1 MKKQLISLLMAATV
15 LPGNAM
21 LEAKQPGESACA
33 LAGHIRDQSLRK
45 TFERYA
51 REYDN
56 LRPVKGECPSDY
68 KLVQLALLLD
78 TSNSMDGLISQAKS
92 QLWRIV
98 NEVSR
103 MRKRGEPIRLQVAL
117 YEYGNNGLS
126 PGSGYIRK
134 VVPFT
139 EDLDL
144 LSEALFSLTTNGGS
158 EYCGHVIG
166 SSLNQLK
173 WNTSRDGLKL
183 IYIAGNE
190 PFDQGAVSYEA
201 ACRWAV
207 ERDIVVNTIFCGDY
221 YAGVQGL
228 WKKGAA
234 VGRGSYF
241 AIDSDERTPG
251 IVTPY
256 DHDLMMLN
264 DKINDTYL
272 PYGEKGKERK
282 ARQTKQDMN
291 ALAMSAPAAAERA
304 ASKGSALYKASEW
317 DIVDALDKKEITVES
332 LRKDSLPDELKGK
345 SGEEIS
351 RYVQQKK
358 QERESLKT
366 QITEL
371 NRKRDAYVQEKEQ
384 ERSSSKSLGSVMLED
399 LRTQATIKNFSF
411 R

>member
-1 MKKQLISLLMAATV
+1 MKKQLISLLMAASV
-15 LPGNAM
+15 LPGNAI
-21 LEAKQPGESACA
+21 LEAKQPGESGCT
-33 LAGHIRDQSLRK
+33 LAGQIRDQSLRK
-45 TFERYA
+45 TFEKYA

-56 LRPVKGECPSDY
+56 LRPVKGQCPSDY
-68 KLVQLALLLD
+68 KLVQIALLLD

-117 YEYGNNGLS
+117 YEYGNNSFS
-126 PGSGYIRK
+126 PGSGYIRQ

-144 LSEALFSLTTNGGS
+144 LSETLFSLTTNGGS

-173 WNTSRDGLKL
+173 WNTSRDGLRL

-190 PFDQGAVSYEA
+190 PFDQGDVSYEA
-201 ACRWAV
+201 TCRWAV

-251 IVTPY
+251 IITPY
-256 DHDLMMLN
+256 DDELMRLN
-264 DKINDTYL
+264 GRLNDTYV
-272 PYGEKGKERK
+272 PYGEQGK
-282 ARQTKQDMN
+282 ARQARQSIQDRN
-291 ALAMSAPAAAERA
+291 AAAMSAPVAAERA
-304 ASKGSALYKASEW
+304 ATKGSFLYKASGW
-317 DIVDALDKKEITVES
+317 DLVDAIDNKTVTVEGLKKE
-332 LRKDSLPDELKGK
+332 SLPDELKSK
-345 SGEEIS
+345 SDKEIG

-358 QERESLKT
+358 EERESLKM
-366 QITEL
+366 QITEI
-371 NRKRDAYVQEKEQ
+371 NRQRDTFVQERER
-384 ERSSSKSLGSVMLED
+384 ERSDSKSLGSVILED
-399 LRTQATIKNFSF
+399 LRTQATRKHFGF

>member
-1 MKKQLISLLMAATV
+1 MATAV
-15 LPGNAM
+15 FPGNAI
-21 LEAKQPGESACA
+21 LEAKQTNESESA
-33 LAGHIRDQSLRK
+33 LAGQIRDQSLRK
-45 TFERYA
+45 TFEKYA

-56 LRPVKGECPSDY
+56 LRPVEGRCPSDY
-68 KLVQLALLLD
+68 KLVQIALLLD

-117 YEYGNNGLS
+117 YEYGNNSLS
-126 PGSGYIRK
+126 PGSGFIRQ

-144 LSEALFSLTTNGGS
+144 LSETLFSLSTNGGS

-173 WNTSRDGLKL
+173 WNTFRDGLKL

-190 PFDQGAVSYEA
+190 PFDQGEVSFEA

-241 AIDSDERTPG
+241 SIDSDERTPG

-256 DHDLMMLN
+256 DHDLMKLN
-264 DKINDTYL
+264 EKINDTYV
-272 PYGEKGKERK
+272 PYGEKGKERQ
-282 ARQTKQDMN
+282 ARQSMQDRN
-291 ALAMSAPAAAERA
+291 AAAMSAPVAAERA
-304 ASKGSALYKASEW
+304 ATKGSSLYKASGW
-317 DIVDALDKKEITVES
+317 DLVDATENKTVTLEG
-332 LRKDSLPDELKGK
+332 LNREGLPDELRGK
-345 SGEEIS
+345 SDKEIGSYLQRKKEE
-351 RYVQQKK
+351 RK
-358 QERESLKT
+358 SLKA
-366 QITEL
+366 QISTL
-371 NRKRDAYVQEKEQ
+371 SQKRDAYVQAKER
-384 ERSSSKSLGSVMLED
+384 ENADSKSLGSVILDD
-399 LRTQATIKNFSF
+399 LHTQASRKNFRF